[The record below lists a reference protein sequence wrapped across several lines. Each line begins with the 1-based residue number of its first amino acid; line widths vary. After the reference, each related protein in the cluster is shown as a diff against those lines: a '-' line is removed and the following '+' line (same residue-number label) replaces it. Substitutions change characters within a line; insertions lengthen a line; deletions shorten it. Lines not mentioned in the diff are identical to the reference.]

1 MWLNQ
6 SEQHRPIV
14 QSKRTSKILLHV
26 HINGVFEKEKFNT
39 ELFLKK
45 TTTKRHI
52 IVMVFCW
59 GTAWP
64 AADRGLYRKKNYKV
78 GTSDENTVI
87 FSPRYVTVQIKF
99 FVKKKIKV
107 RLFWMSKLRNNQY
120 RGYLRILKNKVV

>member
-1 MWLNQ
+1 MV
-6 SEQHRPIV
+6 S
-14 QSKRTSKILLHV
+14 SKRKNLTQ
-26 HINGVFEKEKFNT
+26 NY
-39 ELFLKK
+39 FLKK

-87 FSPRYVTVQIKF
+87 FSPRYVTVQSTLFGEKN
-99 FVKKKIKV
+99 V
-107 RLFWMSKLRNNQY
+107 R
-120 RGYLRILKNKVV
+120 